1 MEALLDVFLFG
12 AGDTEYGELHLEI
25 RHLGALFVSETIGR
39 EGSVLLVRFADGLVE
54 FCKAVI
60 QFVFFCLDL
69 RLPLIFGSHA
79 PALIG
84 ERGLDML
91 LLGCDVNELVSFILV
106 LIKEMV
112 VLSLEAEICTVFRMG
127 FHKGLQVDHAVGNG
141 RWRRLLGFLSLHP
154 LTAREHATRRAAA
167 MVYTQFLYFMRRPY
181 FCFLRKLRM
190 LRKRW
195 QRKKE
200 TSKGNR

>member
-1 MEALLDVFLFG
+1 MEALLDFFLFE

-25 RHLGALFVSETIGR
+25 RHLGTFFVSEAIGR

-79 PALIG
+79 LALIG
-84 ERGLDML
+84 ERGLDVL

-141 RWRRLLGFLSLHP
+141 WWRRLLGFFIAASAYRQG
-154 LTAREHATRRAAA
+154 ARHEEGSRHG
-167 MVYTQFLYFMRRPY
+167 VYTVSIFH
-181 FCFLRKLRM
+181 
-190 LRKRW
+190 
-195 QRKKE
+195 E
-200 TSKGNR
+200 TSLFFAF